1 MKASRCAAKV
11 RSASVVLGLLSL
23 LAGCSLET
31 TGSGDF
37 SLTAGDEGSDGEGPQ
52 GDEGEDPSDDVA
64 DRGDGDGDGDSDDGD
79 SAADTSVPG
88 DTSTETKDAGPSSAD
103 GKCRPGNYQ
112 GSFSCKQAT
121 VAGPAWASG
130 LGGNEITG
138 SFAFRLEPTGKADS
152 FALVG
157 GSLHSADNAFFKLD
171 ANIAATLECGRPL
184 RGKLTEANYTIIF
197 GAATPFE
204 SPFDASYDE
213 ATDKFV
219 DGTWVVKNDT
229 ITQCNGTWTATRS
242 SD

>member
-1 MKASRCAAKV
+1 
-11 RSASVVLGLLSL
+11 VLGLLSL

-37 SLTAGDEGSDGEGPQ
+37 SLSADDDSSDPDGPQ

-64 DRGDGDGDGDSDDGD
+64 DRSDDRDDDDGATD
-79 SAADTSVPG
+79 TSAAG
-88 DTSTETKDAGPSSAD
+88 DAATETKDAGRSSAD
-103 GKCRPGNYQ
+103 GECRPGSYQ
-112 GSFSCKQAT
+112 GSFTCTQPT
-121 VAGPAWASG
+121 VAAPLWAAG
-130 LGGNEITG
+130 LGGNQITG
-138 SFAFRLEPTGKADS
+138 SFAFRLEPTGKANS
-152 FALVG
+152 FELIG

-171 ANIAATLECGRPL
+171 ANITATFECGRPL
-184 RGKLTEANYTIIF
+184 RGKLAEANYTIIF

-213 ATDKFV
+213 ATGRFV
-219 DGTWVVKNDT
+219 DGSWVVKNDT